1 MSSFGIET
9 RNRLIHSRSSLEKH
23 TRFLTKMGKV
33 YTRFQTKTSQKPYS
47 LGRHI
52 PIRLVQG
59 STPPPR
65 YITLFWSELCRN
77 LGRLKDLWKFPPL
90 SANLKMTPGIFSS
103 NIVIVPSVIEKKEK
117 NNFIKN
123 FKWTLSL
130 KYSIVYFYTDS
141 ESVCYLDYFR
151 EIV

>member
-9 RNRLIHSRSSLEKH
+9 INTLIHSRSSLENH
-23 TRFLTKMGKV
+23 TRFLTKMDKV
-33 YTRFQTKTSQKPYS
+33 YTRFQTKTAQKPYS
-47 LGRHI
+47 SGRHI

-59 STPPPR
+59 RTPPPL

-77 LGRLKDLWKFPPL
+77 LGRLKDLWKIPPL
-90 SANLKMTPGIFSS
+90 SANLKLTPGFFSIKYRNKAS
-103 NIVIVPSVIEKKEK
+103 ALLKKKEK

-141 ESVCYLDYFR
+141 GSVCY
-151 EIV
+151 